1 MFLHLGSNFMVH
13 KEKIIAILDL
23 DTARTSQ
30 ISRNFINNIMKS
42 GLVQNIAENGKE
54 KSLIISDKEYY
65 LSPISS
71 STLLKRSSS
80 NNVFETM

>member
-13 KEKIIAILDL
+13 TEKIIAILDL

>member
-1 MFLHLGSNFMVH
+1 MVH